1 MRLKGKKIA
10 ILVSNEF
17 EDIEVFYPFLRLS
30 EEGAWVTFGI
40 YRVGFHP
47 RPALSDKPVTG
58 RFGLTVPPMFH
69 REGYRY
75 DVKDAT
81 ELLPEDYDAVVIPGG
96 FSPDYLRREPRITGF
111 VRKMYEQG
119 KVVAAICHGPWLI
132 ISAKIAKGKKIAGV
146 TPIKDDIEN
155 AGATFV
161 DEPVVVD
168 DNIITSRVPDDLPE
182 FCQAIIYALS

>member
-1 MRLKGKKIA
+1 MKLKGKKVV

-30 EEGAWVTFGI
+30 EEGAWITFGI
-40 YRVGFHP
+40 YQRGFHP
-47 RPALSDKPVTG
+47 RPAFPGKPITG

-75 DVKDAT
+75 DVKEAT
-81 ELLPEDYDAVVIPGG
+81 ELSPDDYDAVIIPGG
-96 FSPDYLRREPRITGF
+96 FSPDYLRREPKVTEF

-119 KVVAAICHGPWLI
+119 KIIAAICHGPWLI
-132 ISAKIAKGKKIAGV
+132 ISAKIVKGKRIAGV
-146 TPIKDDIEN
+146 TPIRDDIEN
-155 AGATFV
+155 AGAIFV

-168 DNIITSRVPDDLPE
+168 GNIITSRVPDDLPE
-182 FCQAIIYALS
+182 FCQAIINAMS